1 MPPTAPFLPDPDRPV
16 LIAGPTASGKSDLA
30 LAIAEVQ
37 GRAVVNADAL
47 QVHDAWRVLS
57 ARPGADAIARAPHL
71 LYGHVARGA
80 EYSVGH
86 WLREVAEVLK
96 THPNPVIVGGTGLYF
111 TALTEGLATIPPVSP
126 GVRAR
131 AEAQLRAGGP
141 GALLSQLDPATAARI
156 DRQNPARLQRAW
168 EVLQATGRGLA
179 EWQDATDSPLLPLM
193 QATPLLLMPHRDRLA
208 RRIEDRFAVMLREG
222 ALDEA
227 RAVFLHWPAA
237 VGNDSMPLWTRAI
250 GAAELIAHLRGQIS
264 LAEAEATATL
274 ATRQYAKRQRT
285 WFRSRMRAWQR
296 LDVA

>member
-1 MPPTAPFLPDPDRPV
+1 MPPTAPFPPDPDRPV

-30 LAIAEVQ
+30 LAIAEAQ

-96 THPNPVIVGGTGLYF
+96 THPNAVIVGGTGLYF

-141 GALLSQLDPATAARI
+141 AALLSQLDPATAARI
-156 DRQNPARLQRAW
+156 DRQNPARLRRAW

-179 EWQDATDSPLLPLM
+179 AWQDETGPPLLPESAASCWLVDPG
-193 QATPLLLMPHRDRLA
+193 AELA
-208 RRIEDRFAVMLREG
+208 GRIAGRFDAMLASG

-227 RAVFLHWPAA
+227 RAALPHWPGADA
-237 VGNDSMPLWTRAI
+237 VQPPPLWTRAI
-250 GAAELIAHLRGQIS
+250 GAPELIAHLQGHIS
-264 LAEAEATATL
+264 LDQARSDAITAT
-274 ATRQYAKRQRT
+274 RRYAKRQRS
-285 WFRSRMRAWQR
+285 WFRGRMAGWQP
-296 LDVA
+296 APISG